1 MSSSVHRE
9 RRQGAARFALDDT
22 VSRRP
27 SRLKL
32 SRIELS
38 SASLEEE
45 RIISAGPGASDKAKQ
60 K

>member
-1 MSSSVHRE
+1 MSSSVYRE

-22 VSRRP
+22 MSRRP

-32 SRIELS
+32 FRIGLS

-45 RIISAGPGASDKAKQ
+45 RIMSAAPGASDKAKQ
-60 K
+60 T

>member
-1 MSSSVHRE
+1 MIPPISRE
-9 RRQGAARFALDDT
+9 RRQGPARFALDDT

-32 SRIELS
+32 FRIGLS

-45 RIISAGPGASDKAKQ
+45 RIMSAAPGASDKAKQ
-60 K
+60 T